1 MLGELLAQYFIQ
13 TETNFTKTKQ
23 KNPLVAIPRLPVN
36 LCYFGVISCLLL
48 KK

>member
-23 KNPLVAIPRLPVN
+23 NKKI
-36 LCYFGVISCLLL
+36 LLL
-48 KK
+48 LFPGYLSTCVILESSPVYC